1 MAVEAG
7 VVVAEGAVEGAV
19 VAVPA
24 VVAVVLAVDSPSV
37 LAPAVEVPLLPFGVS
52 LREAAEGYRQLPLF
66 DAQPRAVEA
75 ARATAPH
82 DCPPPSHASILPI
95 LRR

>member
-1 MAVEAG
+1 M
-7 VVVAEGAVEGAV
+7 VVAEAAVEGAV

-24 VVAVVLAVDSPSV
+24 VVAVVLAVGNPSA

-52 LREAAEGYRQLPLF
+52 LRAAAEGYRQLPWF

-75 ARATAPH
+75 AIFQAVVAVVVEVEASFPS
-82 DCPPPSHASILPI
+82 PPSP
-95 LRR
+95 R